1 MSGERGLTCALALLA
16 VVVVGGCTAAAGNA
30 YDSAKDEITALAPK
44 DVKTQS
50 TPAMKQLNID
60 RITILPLVGDPPEQG
75 APLSTG
81 ATDAIT
87 AELYSQAALA
97 GGWQVVPLDDV
108 TQALQNLPP
117 STPADLENNAFALG
131 RLVAAD
137 GVLFG
142 TVERYEERVGIDNA
156 DAKPAAV
163 TFSLKFLDMTTK
175 QVVWTSK
182 YAKAQKGF
190 AQSLTSL
197 VNFVQ
202 KEGRWIHAQEI
213 AEVGVEQSV
222 ADLHRHLTFAADS
235 KHFETGTYGQLKS
248 GQQRYNQGMGKA
260 GLY

>member
-1 MSGERGLTCALALLA
+1 
-16 VVVVGGCTAAAGNA
+16 VAGNA
-30 YDSAKDEITALAPK
+30 YDSAKDEISALAPK
-44 DVKTQS
+44 DVKTAA
-50 TPAMKQLNID
+50 TPAMKQLTID
-60 RITILPLVGDPPEQG
+60 RITILPLVGDAPRQG
-75 APLSTG
+75 APLAPG

-117 STPADLENNAFALG
+117 STPADLETNAFALG

-142 TVERYEERVGIDNA
+142 TVERYEERVGVDDS

-163 TFSLKFLDMTTK
+163 TFSLKFMDMTTK

-182 YAKAQKGF
+182 FSKTQKGF
-190 AQSLTSL
+190 AQSLTNL

-202 KEGRWIHAQEI
+202 KEGRWIHAQEV

>member
-1 MSGERGLTCALALLA
+1 MSRGRSLTLVFALLA
-16 VVVVGGCTAAAGNA
+16 AVAAGGCTAVAGNA

-44 DVKTQS
+44 DVKTQA
-50 TPAMKQLNID
+50 TPAMKQINID
-60 RITILPLVGDPPEQG
+60 RITILPLVGDPPQQG
-75 APLSTG
+75 APLAPG

-87 AELYSQAALA
+87 AELYSQAPLA

-117 STPADLENNAFALG
+117 STPADLETNAFALG

-142 TVERYEERVGIDNA
+142 TVERYEERVGIDDS

-163 TFSLKFLDMTTK
+163 TFSLKFMDMSTK

-182 YAKAQKGF
+182 FSKTQKGF
-190 AQSLTSL
+190 AQSLKNL

-222 ADLHRHLTFAADS
+222 ADLHRHLTFVADS

>member
-1 MSGERGLTCALALLA
+1 MSRGRSLTLAFALLA
-16 VVVVGGCTAAAGNA
+16 AVAAGGCTAVAGNA

-44 DVKTQS
+44 DVKTQA
-50 TPAMKQLNID
+50 TPAMKQINID
-60 RITILPLVGDPPEQG
+60 RITILPLVGDPPQQG
-75 APLSTG
+75 APLAPG

-87 AELYSQAALA
+87 AELYSQAPLA

-117 STPADLENNAFALG
+117 STPADLETNAFALG

-142 TVERYEERVGIDNA
+142 TVERYEERVGIDDS

-163 TFSLKFLDMTTK
+163 TFSLKFMDMSTK

-182 YAKAQKGF
+182 FSKTQKGF
-190 AQSLTSL
+190 AQSLKNL

-222 ADLHRHLTFAADS
+222 ADLHRHLTFVADS

>member
-1 MSGERGLTCALALLA
+1 MSRAHGLTLALALLA
-16 VVVVGGCTAAAGNA
+16 ALALAGCTAAAGNA
-30 YDSAKDEITALAPK
+30 YDSAKDEISALAPK
-44 DVKTQS
+44 DVKTAA
-50 TPAMKQLNID
+50 TPAMKQMSID
-60 RITILPLVGDPPEQG
+60 RITILPLVGDPPQQG
-75 APLSTG
+75 VPLAPG

-117 STPADLENNAFALG
+117 STPADLETNAFALG

-142 TVERYEERVGIDNA
+142 TVERYEERVGIDDS

-163 TFSLKFLDMTTK
+163 TFSLKFMDMTTK

-182 YAKAQKGF
+182 YSKTQKGF

-202 KEGRWIHAQEI
+202 KEGRWIHAQEV

-222 ADLHRHLTFAADS
+222 ADLHRHLTFVADS

>member
-1 MSGERGLTCALALLA
+1 MSRGRSLTFAFALLA
-16 VVVVGGCTAAAGNA
+16 AVAVGGCTAAAGNA

-44 DVKTQS
+44 DVKTQA
-50 TPAMKQLNID
+50 TPAMKQMNID
-60 RITILPLVGDPPEQG
+60 RITILPLVGDPPQQG
-75 APLSTG
+75 APLAQG

-87 AELYSQAALA
+87 AELYSQAPLA

-142 TVERYEERVGIDNA
+142 TVERYEERVGIDDS

-163 TFSLKFLDMTTK
+163 TFSLKFMDMTTK

-182 YAKAQKGF
+182 YSKTQKGF
-190 AQSLTSL
+190 AQSLKNL

-222 ADLHRHLTFAADS
+222 ADLHRHLTFVADS

>member
-1 MSGERGLTCALALLA
+1 MSRAHGLTLGFALLAALALA
-16 VVVVGGCTAAAGNA
+16 GCTAAAGNA

-44 DVKTQS
+44 DVKTAA
-50 TPAMKQLNID
+50 TPAMKQMNID
-60 RITILPLVGDPPEQG
+60 RIAILPLVGDPPQQG
-75 APLSTG
+75 VPLAPG

-87 AELYSQAALA
+87 AELYSEAALA

-117 STPADLENNAFALG
+117 STPADLETNAFALG
-131 RLVAAD
+131 RLVTAD

-142 TVERYEERVGIDNA
+142 TVERYEERVGIDES

-163 TFSLKFLDMTTK
+163 TFSLKFMDMTTK
-175 QVVWTSK
+175 QVVWTSNYSK
-182 YAKAQKGF
+182 TQKGF
-190 AQSLTSL
+190 AQSLTNL

-202 KEGRWIHAQEI
+202 KEGRWIHAQEV

-222 ADLHRHLTFAADS
+222 ADLHRHLTFVADS

-248 GQQRYNQGMGKA
+248 GKQRYNESMGKS

>member
-1 MSGERGLTCALALLA
+1 VRRGRSIPVALAFLA
-16 VVVVGGCTAAAGNA
+16 AAIVGGCTAMAGNA
-30 YDSAKDEITALAPK
+30 FDSATDEISALAPK
-44 DVKTQS
+44 DAKTEAA
-50 TPAMKQLNID
+50 PAMKQLTID
-60 RITILPLVGDPPEQG
+60 RITILPLVGDPPKEG
-75 APLSTG
+75 APLAPG

-117 STPADLENNAFALG
+117 STPADLETNAFALG

-142 TVERYEERVGIDNA
+142 TVERYQERVGIDDS

-163 TFSLKFLDMTTK
+163 TFALKFMDMTTK

-182 YAKAQKGF
+182 FSKTQKGF
-190 AQSLTSL
+190 AQSLTNL

-202 KEGRWIHAQEI
+202 KEGRWIHAQEV

-222 ADLHRHLTFAADS
+222 ADLHRHLTFVADS

-248 GQQRYNQGMGKA
+248 GQQRYNQGMGKG

>member
-1 MSGERGLTCALALLA
+1 MSRGRSLTFAFALLA
-16 VVVVGGCTAAAGNA
+16 AVAVGGCTAAAGNA

-44 DVKTQS
+44 DVKTQA
-50 TPAMKQLNID
+50 TPAIKQINID
-60 RITILPLVGDPPEQG
+60 RIAILPLVGDPPKQS
-75 APLSTG
+75 APLAPG
-81 ATDAIT
+81 ASDAIT

-117 STPADLENNAFALG
+117 STPADLETNAFALG

-137 GVLFG
+137 GALFG
-142 TVERYEERVGIDNA
+142 TVERYEERVGIDDS

-163 TFSLKFLDMTTK
+163 TFSLKFMDMTTK

-182 YAKAQKGF
+182 YSKTQKGF
-190 AQSLTSL
+190 AQSLKNL
-197 VNFVQ
+197 VNFAQ
-202 KEGRWIHAQEI
+202 KEGRWIHAQEV

-222 ADLHRHLTFAADS
+222 ADLHRHLTFVADS

>member
-1 MSGERGLTCALALLA
+1 VSHGHSFTLAFALLAALAL
-16 VVVVGGCTAAAGNA
+16 GGCTAAAGNA
-30 YDSAKDEITALAPK
+30 YDSAKDEISALAPK
-44 DVKTQS
+44 DVKTAA

-60 RITILPLVGDPPEQG
+60 RITILPLVGDAPQQG
-75 APLSTG
+75 APLAPG

-97 GGWQVVPLDDV
+97 GGWQLVPLDDV
-108 TQALQNLPP
+108 SQALQNLPP
-117 STPADLENNAFALG
+117 STPADLETNAFALG

-142 TVERYEERVGIDNA
+142 TVERYEERVGIDDA

-163 TFSLKFLDMTTK
+163 TFSLKFMDMTTK

-182 YAKAQKGF
+182 FSKTQKGF
-190 AQSLTSL
+190 AQSLTNL

-202 KEGRWIHAQEI
+202 KEGRWIHAQEV

-222 ADLHRHLTFAADS
+222 ADLHRHLTFVADS

>member
-1 MSGERGLTCALALLA
+1 M
-16 VVVVGGCTAAAGNA
+16 AGNV
-30 YDSAKDEITALAPK
+30 YDSAKDEVSALAPK
-44 DVKTQS
+44 DVKTQAK
-50 TPAMKQLNID
+50 PAIKQMNID
-60 RITILPLVGDPPEQG
+60 RIAILPLVGDPQG
-75 APLSTG
+75 DAPLAPG

-222 ADLHRHLTFAADS
+222 ADLHRHLTFVADS

>member
-1 MSGERGLTCALALLA
+1 MSHGHSFTLAFALLA
-16 VVVVGGCTAAAGNA
+16 ALGLGGCTAAAGNA
-30 YDSAKDEITALAPK
+30 YDSAKDEISALAPK
-44 DVKTQS
+44 DVKTAA

-60 RITILPLVGDPPEQG
+60 RITILPLVGDAPQQG
-75 APLSTG
+75 APLAPG

-97 GGWQVVPLDDV
+97 GGWQLVPLDDV
-108 TQALQNLPP
+108 SQALQNLPP
-117 STPADLENNAFALG
+117 STPADLETNAFALG

-142 TVERYEERVGIDNA
+142 TVERYEERVGIDDA

-163 TFSLKFLDMTTK
+163 TFSLKFMDMTTK

-182 YAKAQKGF
+182 FSKTQKGF
-190 AQSLTSL
+190 AQSLTNL

-202 KEGRWIHAQEI
+202 KEGRWIHAQEV

-222 ADLHRHLTFAADS
+222 ADLHRHLTFVADS

>member
-1 MSGERGLTCALALLA
+1 MSRGRSFSLAFAVLAALAL
-16 VVVVGGCTAAAGNA
+16 GGCTAAAGNA
-30 YDSAKDEITALAPK
+30 YDSAKDEISALAPK
-44 DVKTQS
+44 DVKTAA

-60 RITILPLVGDPPEQG
+60 RIAILPLVGDAPQQG
-75 APLSTG
+75 APLAPG

-97 GGWQVVPLDDV
+97 GGWQVVPLDDI

-117 STPADLENNAFALG
+117 STLADLETNAFALG

-142 TVERYEERVGIDNA
+142 TVERYEERVGIDDA

-163 TFSLKFLDMTTK
+163 TFSLKFMDMTTK

-182 YAKAQKGF
+182 FSKTQKGF
-190 AQSLTSL
+190 AESLTNL

-202 KEGRWIHAQEI
+202 KEGRWIHAQEV

-222 ADLHRHLTFAADS
+222 ADLHRHLTFVADS

>member
-1 MSGERGLTCALALLA
+1 MSHGRGITIALAILA
-16 VVVVGGCTAAAGNA
+16 AAIAGGCSAMAGNA
-30 YDSAKDEITALAPK
+30 YDSARDEISALAPK
-44 DVKTQS
+44 DVKTEA
-50 TPAMKQLNID
+50 TPAIKQVNID
-60 RITILPLVGDPPEQG
+60 RITILPLVGDPPQQAAALAPG
-75 APLSTG
+75 A
-81 ATDAIT
+81 ADAIT

-117 STPADLENNAFALG
+117 STPADLETNAFALG

-142 TVERYEERVGIDNA
+142 TVQRYEERVGIDDAN
-156 DAKPAAV
+156 AKPAAV
-163 TFSLKFLDMTTK
+163 TFSLKFLDMATK
-175 QVVWTSK
+175 QVVWTSE
-182 YAKAQKGF
+182 YAKSQKGF
-190 AQSLTSL
+190 AQSLTNL

-202 KEGRWIHAQEI
+202 KQGRWIHAQEV
-213 AEVGVEQSV
+213 AEVGVEQSL
-222 ADLHRHLTFAADS
+222 ADLHRHLTFVADS

>member
-1 MSGERGLTCALALLA
+1 MSRGRSLTLAFALLA
-16 VVVVGGCTAAAGNA
+16 AVAAGSCTAVAGNA

-44 DVKTQS
+44 DVKTQA
-50 TPAMKQLNID
+50 TPAMKQINID
-60 RITILPLVGDPPEQG
+60 RITILPLVGDPPQQG
-75 APLSTG
+75 APLAPG

-87 AELYSQAALA
+87 AELYSQAPLA

-117 STPADLENNAFALG
+117 STPADLETNAFALG

-142 TVERYEERVGIDNA
+142 TVERYEERVGIDDS

-163 TFSLKFLDMTTK
+163 TFSLKFMDMSTK

-182 YAKAQKGF
+182 FSKTQKGF
-190 AQSLTSL
+190 AQSLKNL

-222 ADLHRHLTFAADS
+222 ADLHRHLTFVADS

>member
-1 MSGERGLTCALALLA
+1 MSRGRNRIVALALLA
-16 VVVVGGCTAAAGNA
+16 AVAVGGCTAAAGNA

-44 DVKTQS
+44 DVKTES
-50 TPAMKQLNID
+50 KPGIKQVNID
-60 RITILPLVGDPPEQG
+60 RITILPLVGDPPQQSP
-75 APLSTG
+75 PLAQG

-117 STPADLENNAFALG
+117 STPADLETNAFALG

-142 TVERYEERVGIDNA
+142 TVERYEERVGIDDS

-163 TFSLKFLDMTTK
+163 TFTLKFLDMTTK

-182 YAKAQKGF
+182 FSKTQKGF
-190 AQSLTSL
+190 AQSLKNL

-202 KEGRWIHAQEI
+202 KEGRWIHAQEV

-222 ADLHRHLTFAADS
+222 ADLHRHLTFAADA

>member
-1 MSGERGLTCALALLA
+1 MSCAGSFTFAFALLA
-16 VVVVGGCTAAAGNA
+16 VLALGGCTAAAGNA
-30 YDSAKDEITALAPK
+30 YDNAKDEITALAPK
-44 DVKTQS
+44 DVKTAA
-50 TPAMKQLNID
+50 TPAMKQMNID
-60 RITILPLVGDPPEQG
+60 RIAILPLVGDPPQQG
-75 APLSTG
+75 QPLAPG

-97 GGWQVVPLDDV
+97 GGWQVVALDDV

-117 STPADLENNAFALG
+117 STPADLETNAFALG
-131 RLVAAD
+131 RLVTAD

-142 TVERYEERVGIDNA
+142 TVERYEERVGIDDS

-163 TFSLKFLDMTTK
+163 TFSLKFMDMTTK

-182 YAKAQKGF
+182 FSKTQKGF
-190 AQSLTSL
+190 AQSLTNL

-202 KEGRWIHAQEI
+202 KEGRWIHAQEV

-222 ADLHRHLTFAADS
+222 ADLHRHLTFVADS

-248 GQQRYNQGMGKA
+248 GQQRYNQGKA

>member
-1 MSGERGLTCALALLA
+1 MSRAHGLTLAFALLAALALA
-16 VVVVGGCTAAAGNA
+16 DCTAAAGNA
-30 YDSAKDEITALAPK
+30 YDTAKDEIAALAPK
-44 DVKTQS
+44 DVKTAA
-50 TPAMKQLNID
+50 TPAMKQMSID
-60 RITILPLVGDPPEQG
+60 RITILPLVGDPPQQG
-75 APLSTG
+75 VPLAPG

-117 STPADLENNAFALG
+117 STPADLETNAFALG

-142 TVERYEERVGIDNA
+142 TVERYEERVGIEDS

-163 TFSLKFLDMTTK
+163 TFSLKFMDMTTK

-182 YAKAQKGF
+182 YSKTQKGF
-190 AQSLTSL
+190 AQSLTNL

-202 KEGRWIHAQEI
+202 KEGRWIHAQEV

-222 ADLHRHLTFAADS
+222 ADLHRHLTFVADS